1 MQPSTCKIG
10 IIENY
15 ALFSPGIKAGL
26 EAIVRNKV
34 VAVAKNVDD
43 LTKQLK
49 GEVPDIILIDT
60 LNCHDAGINGVKNVV
75 KIFPGVPLLL
85 ITSHE
90 FSECFKDYID
100 FGAKGFVYADDSPE
114 ELTRAIQVL
123 CSGKEF
129 FKEYVIRYWID
140 AESKSVKKSKER
152 KTRKNQLTGREIEV
166 LKLFCDGFTYSEIG
180 KKLFISPRTVETHKK
195 NILKKLK
202 LESKAEMIKYATRNN
217 YTTN

>member
-15 ALFSPGIKAGL
+15 ALFSPGIKACL
-26 EAIVRNKV
+26 EASEGNKV
-34 VAVAKNVDD
+34 VAVAKNVDG
-43 LTKQLK
+43 LTKQLN
-49 GEVPDIILIDT
+49 GEEPDIILIDV
-60 LNCHDAGINGVKNVV
+60 LNCSNAGINTVKTAV

-85 ITSHE
+85 ITARE

-100 FGAKGFVYADDSPE
+100 FGTKGFVYADDTPE
-114 ELTRAIQVL
+114 ELNRAIQVI

-140 AESKSVKKSKER
+140 ACGKAVKKSKGS
-152 KTRKNQLTGREIEV
+152 KTIKNKLTGREIEV
-166 LKLFCDGFTYSEIG
+166 LKLFCDGLTYREIG
-180 KKLFISPRTVETHKK
+180 KKLFISHRTVETHKN

-202 LESKAEMIKYATRNN
+202 LKSKAEMIKYATRNN